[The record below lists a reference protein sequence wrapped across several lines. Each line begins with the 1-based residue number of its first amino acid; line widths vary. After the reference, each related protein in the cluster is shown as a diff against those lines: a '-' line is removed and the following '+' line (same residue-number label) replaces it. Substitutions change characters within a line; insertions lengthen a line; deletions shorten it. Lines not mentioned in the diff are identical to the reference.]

1 MLTGT
6 FNAAEVFLFLF
17 FLHLSPDLYLHTI
30 LSQQFISTI
39 NYGTLYRRCVLFKIM
54 SNLLNLPQMDF
65 SHVVET
71 SDIF

>member
-39 NYGTLYRRCVLFKIM
+39 NYGTLYRRCVLFKNNVQSTEFTTDGLQSCCRNI
-54 SNLLNLPQMDF
+54 
-65 SHVVET
+65 
-71 SDIF
+71 